1 MNTPNNKRRRD
12 SQRRIETAFVQL
24 LQEREIG
31 EVTVTE
37 LCKLAGVNRTTFY
50 ANYADIYALADAVLK
65 SLEEEVLGLYA
76 EERESKKNTNDFLK
90 LFRHIYENQ
99 LFYKTCFKLGLD
111 GKCRITE
118 YDTRLAAAYYDN
130 RHIEYHMEFF
140 RSGLNA
146 VIKKWLANG
155 CLEPPEEMFSM
166 IQSEYMPKEPRR

>member
-99 LFYKTCFKLGLD
+99 LFYKTYFNLGLD
-111 GKCRITE
+111 GK
-118 YDTRLAAAYYDN
+118 
-130 RHIEYHMEFF
+130 
-140 RSGLNA
+140 
-146 VIKKWLANG
+146 
-155 CLEPPEEMFSM
+155 
-166 IQSEYMPKEPRR
+166 